1 MRFRREK
8 EADWLMAT
16 VKNKEIIA
24 WSSHSVAG
32 ADWEEGPVKEGSK
45 YCHSNLKNNILDST

>member
-1 MRFRREK
+1 M

-32 ADWEEGPVKEGSK
+32 ADWEEGLVKERSK
-45 YCHSNLKNNILDST
+45 YCHSNLKSNILDST